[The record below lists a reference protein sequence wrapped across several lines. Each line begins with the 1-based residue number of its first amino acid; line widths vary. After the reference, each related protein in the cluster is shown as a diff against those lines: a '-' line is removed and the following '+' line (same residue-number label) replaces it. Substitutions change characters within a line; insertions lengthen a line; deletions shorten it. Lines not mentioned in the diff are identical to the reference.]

1 MSEENISKHVNLEN
15 NLLKRKPEENIL
27 IPQTKKPSSN
37 KIKNRESILEKEK
50 VLKYFTSNSN
60 EVIFF
65 KISKIFF
72 NYFSKFKK

>member
-1 MSEENISKHVNLEN
+1 MSEENIPKNLNFEN
-15 NLLKRKPEENIL
+15 NPLKRKPEENIF

-50 VLKYFTSNSN
+50 VLKNFTSNSN

-65 KISKIFF
+65 KISKIFYLIF
-72 NYFSKFKK
+72 